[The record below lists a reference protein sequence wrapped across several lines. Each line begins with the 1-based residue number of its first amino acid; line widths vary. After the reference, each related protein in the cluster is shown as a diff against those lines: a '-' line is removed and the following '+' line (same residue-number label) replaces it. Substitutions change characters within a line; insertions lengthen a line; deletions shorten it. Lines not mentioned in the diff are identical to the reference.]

1 MIKKTLQKVSI
12 KRTHLKI
19 FVVIIAIYDKTPANV
34 ILNSEK
40 LKALLLRSGTRQEC
54 PLLPLLFS
62 IVLEVLATS
71 EKKKKK
77 RNPHWKRRSTTVTIY
92 R

>member
-1 MIKKTLQKVSI
+1 MSI

-77 RNPHWKRRSTTVTIY
+77 GIHTGKEEVQLSLFIDDY